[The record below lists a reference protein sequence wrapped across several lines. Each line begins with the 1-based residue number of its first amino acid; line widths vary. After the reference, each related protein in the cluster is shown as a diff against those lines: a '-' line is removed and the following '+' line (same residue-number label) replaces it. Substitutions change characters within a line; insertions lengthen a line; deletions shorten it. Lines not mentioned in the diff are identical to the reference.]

1 MNQDERDLM
10 QKEIELEE
18 KWHPLNRVERPDPWD
33 RAICLMSWVLGGLA
47 IVAVFAEV
55 AFHTEWWH

>member
-18 KWHPLNRVERPDPWD
+18 KWHPLNRVERPDPYE
-33 RAICLMSWVLGGLA
+33 RFLCLMSWVLGGLA
-47 IVAVFAEV
+47 SLAIALEV
-55 AFHTEWWH
+55 GRHLLRWF